1 MEIKWEKPWR
11 RVMALQQL
19 LDDFLYYLAVE
30 RGLAENT
37 LASYHSDLEQYFNY
51 LAEAKVTS
59 LEDAGRGLIVAY
71 LVRLQ
76 QQGRSPATIC
86 RHLAALRSFYQFL
99 VREGVLASDPTATM
113 ESPRQARKLP
123 RVLTVEEV
131 ELLLNQPRTKTPA
144 GLRDK
149 AMLELLYASG
159 LRVSE
164 LVSLNVDQ
172 VNLQEAY
179 VRCVGKGARERVV
192 PIGPVACFYLKAY
205 LEHGRGRLLKGRKE
219 TALFIN
225 QQGKRLSRQGCW
237 KIIKAYARAAGLPRN
252 ITPHTLRHSFAT
264 HLLENGADLRS
275 VQELLGHADISTT
288 QIYTHL
294 TQKKIRE
301 IYNHT
306 HPRA

>member
-1 MEIKWEKPWR
+1 M
-11 RVMALQQL
+11 QQL

>member
-1 MEIKWEKPWR
+1 
-11 RVMALQQL
+11 MALQQL

>member
-1 MEIKWEKPWR
+1 MRE
-11 RVMALQQL
+11 L

-37 LASYHSDLEQYFNY
+37 LASYHSDLEQYFAY
-51 LAEAKVTS
+51 LAQAKVKSIKDTS
-59 LEDAGRGLIVAY
+59 RGLIVAY
-71 LVRLQ
+71 LVQLQ
-76 QQGRSPATIC
+76 SQGRSPATIC
-86 RHLAALRSFYQFL
+86 QHLAALRAFYQFL
-99 VREGVLASDPTATM
+99 VREGVLDSDPTAAM
-113 ESPRQARKLP
+113 ESPRQAKKLP
-123 RVLTVEEV
+123 RVLTVEEID
-131 ELLLNQPRTKTPA
+131 LLLKQPQPNTPA

-164 LVSLNVDQ
+164 LVALNVDQ
-172 VNLQEAY
+172 VNLQEGY
-179 VRCVGKGARERVV
+179 VRCLGKGSRERVV
-192 PIGPVACFYLKAY
+192 PIGAVASFYVKVY
-205 LEHGRGRLLKGRKE
+205 LEQGRARLLKDRRDP
-219 TALFIN
+219 ALFVN
-225 QQGKRLSRQGCW
+225 QNGKRLSRQGCW
-237 KIIKAYARAAGLPRN
+237 KIIKAYARAAGLPHH

-301 IYNHT
+301 IYHHT

>member
-1 MEIKWEKPWR
+1 MRE
-11 RVMALQQL
+11 L
-19 LDDFLYYLAVE
+19 LDDFLYYLAIE

-37 LASYHSDLEQYFNY
+37 LASYHSDLEQFLDY
-51 LAEAKVTS
+51 LSKAGITS
-59 LEDAGRGLIVAY
+59 LKDSNRGLIVAY
-71 LVRLQ
+71 LMHLKK
-76 QQGRSPATIC
+76 QGRSPATVSQ
-86 RHLAALRSFYQFL
+86 HLAAIRSFYQFL
-99 VREGVLASDPTATM
+99 LREGILGADPTATL
-113 ESPRQARKLP
+113 ESPRQIKRLP
-123 RVLTVEEV
+123 QVLTVQEV
-131 ELLLNQPRTKTPA
+131 ELLLKQPQPKTPC

-164 LVSLNVDQ
+164 LVALNVDQ
-172 VNLQEAY
+172 VNLKEEY
-179 VRCVGKGARERVV
+179 VRCMGKGSRERV
-192 PIGPVACFYLKAY
+192 IPVGSIACFHLQNYLQY
-205 LEHGRGRLLKGRKE
+205 GRGKLLKDKREK
-219 TALFIN
+219 ALFLN
-225 QQGKRLSRQGCW
+225 HQGKRLSRQGCW
-237 KIIKAYARAAGLPRN
+237 KIIKAYAKAAGLSSN

-306 HPRA
+306 HPRS